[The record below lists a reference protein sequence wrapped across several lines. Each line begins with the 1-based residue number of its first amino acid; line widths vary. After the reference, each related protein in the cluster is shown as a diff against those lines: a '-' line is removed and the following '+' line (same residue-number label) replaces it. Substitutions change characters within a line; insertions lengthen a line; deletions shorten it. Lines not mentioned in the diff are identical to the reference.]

1 MEEGKGYGWK
11 RKQEED
17 EERNMIRME
26 EVTG

>member
-1 MEEGKGYGWK
+1 MEEGTGYGWR